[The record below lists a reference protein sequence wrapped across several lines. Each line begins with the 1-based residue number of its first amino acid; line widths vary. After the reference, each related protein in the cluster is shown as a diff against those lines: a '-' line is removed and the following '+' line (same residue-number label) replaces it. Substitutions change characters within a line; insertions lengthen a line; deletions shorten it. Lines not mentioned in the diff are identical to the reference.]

1 MLRPEELVEKIKSQ
15 IGEDLLHHQVR
26 SQVGGHRESYEYQ
39 QLFIKVER
47 RSFYQL
53 ISSLNSIS
61 PLHIS
66 CPFPSVEKEDVIEL
80 IYPFVM
86 YYANG
91 RMAELGVFIS
101 LDIPKNDLCVPSLTP
116 IVPGIMVMERE
127 VQEMLGIEVTNLP
140 DQRRFFTGDYMQEG
154 FLPLRAKMSERVK

>member
-1 MLRPEELVEKIKSQ
+1 MLRPEELVDNIKKQ

-26 SQVGGHRESYEYQ
+26 SQVDGHSKSCEHQ
-39 QLFIKVER
+39 QLFLRVAR

-66 CPFPSVEKEDVIEL
+66 CPFPSVEKEESIEL

-91 RMAELGVFIS
+91 EMAELPIIIS
-101 LDIPKNDLCVPSLTP
+101 TDVPKDDLCVPSLTQ
-116 IVPGIMVMERE
+116 IIPGIMVMERE
-127 VQEMLGIEVTNLP
+127 VQEMLGIKVTNLP
-140 DQRRFFTGDYMQEG
+140 DQRRFFTGDYLQEG
-154 FLPLRAKMSERVK
+154 YLPLRAKTGGVK